1 MAHQERSRW
10 KVLEVHNFGGF
21 FGGDTVTLTAA
32 RVDDSVQ
39 ETLTIDEK
47 ALANV
52 CDRYHIA
59 PTMVLDLDMIGDRVE
74 RAELRAAAE
83 WSLLDTAL
91 AATPS
96 APPLHAPV
104 IRAYHCT
111 HCNAWVVGSP
121 MVDEL
126 HPYCQLCGKTL

>member
-32 RVDDSVQ
+32 RVDDSIE

-59 PTMVLDLDMIGDRVE
+59 PTMVLDLDMIGNRVE

-91 AATPS
+91 PASRPS
-96 APPLHAPV
+96 PPLHAPV
-104 IRAYHCT
+104 IRAYYCAN
-111 HCNAWVVGSP
+111 CEAWVVGSP
-121 MVDEL
+121 MVDE
-126 HPYCQLCGKTL
+126 PNPTCQLCGKTL